1 MKKKR
6 SEKKKKVETML
17 NVKYIIFFFV
27 LLAVSVGLLYV
38 GFTQM
43 MNEPVYVL
51 VTYLSGAGFMAGLS
65 IFGIAWFCCRHKCR
79 RNIIY
84 SEVSD
89 AETENFP
96 EAASVPSNFPSMV
109 RPPPPAYYPQPS
121 SYAAIPPQYE
131 VVPMPPEGIPV
142 YQNSPSSSF
151 SPQNTINQNTPNIY
165 EVPPE
170 SFYSYGK
177 SPVYS
182 SSPPVYK

>member
-1 MKKKR
+1 
-6 SEKKKKVETML
+6 ML

-65 IFGIAWFCCRHKCR
+65 IFGIGWFCCRHKCR

-96 EAASVPSNFPSMV
+96 EASVPYPSRFSSPSSIV
-109 RPPPPAYYPQPS
+109 SPPPPSYYPHPS
-121 SYAAIPPQYE
+121 SYAAVPQQYE

-142 YQNSPSSSF
+142 YQNSSSPSF
-151 SPQNTINQNTPNIY
+151 SPEKTINNQSTPNIY